1 MNYLSRDIYKHY
13 IECGGEL
20 PYTEFREIICT
31 FNEDV
36 IDQILDGRE
45 LNMGKGLSRLS
56 IMRIERDF
64 KRPTIDWGSSNKL
77 KEELL
82 AEGEELFSKDNSDG
96 TKWFVYFT
104 DDWYLRFYWEKKRC
118 SLKNRSAYRLDITFD
133 NKNHLKRLIKKD
145 SLAYLNFRTRGQA

>member
-1 MNYLSRDIYKHY
+1 MTYASKQLYQHY
-13 IECGGEL
+13 IELGGDLSYEM
-20 PYTEFREIICT
+20 YREIICS
-31 FNEDV
+31 FNMTV
-36 IDQILDGRE
+36 MDQILDGRE
-45 LNMGKGLSRLS
+45 LDMGKGLSRLS

-64 KRPTIDWGSSNKL
+64 KRPTIDWGNSNKL

-82 AEGEELFSKDNSDG
+82 TEGEELFSKNNPNG
-96 TKWFVYFT
+96 VKWFVYFT

-133 NKNHLKRLIKKD
+133 NKNQLKQLIKDD